1 MTVFWNTIHTLKNV
15 YLGLN
20 FKNPRENDES
30 EKRGYFE
37 CEIGKDLV
45 KPVRDCKVC
54 CEIDVIQSLQTVGNI
69 PVNPG
74 LP

>member
-1 MTVFWNTIHTLKNV
+1 MFLKINDCSGILFTNV

-20 FKNPRENDES
+20 FENPRENDES

-45 KPVRDCKVC
+45 KPARDCKVY
-54 CEIDVIQSLQTVGNI
+54 CEIGVIQS
-69 PVNPG
+69 
-74 LP
+74 